1 MTQRTPTPVLIEAM
15 LDVASEFEHCYAPET
30 GKTIR
35 DAAQR
40 LSELYAMVGRTHAIV
55 RAQHGAEHMLDGFK
69 PKPRPIDDLLA
80 QFDRELAK

>member
-35 DAAQR
+35 EAAER
-40 LSELYAMVGRTHAIV
+40 LGELHGMVGSTLDIV
-55 RAQHGAEHMLDGFK
+55 RAQHGAEHMLDGFT
-69 PKPRPIDDLLA
+69 PTPRPIDDLLA
-80 QFDRELAK
+80 QFERELAK

>member
-1 MTQRTPTPVLIEAM
+1 MTPRTPTPVLIEAM
-15 LDVASEFEHCYAPET
+15 LILARDIHSDDGVANTAILE
-30 GKTIR
+30 
-35 DAAQR
+35 AAQR
-40 LSELYAMVGRTHAIV
+40 LSELHVMVGRTHNIV